1 MTCQARPDRYE
12 RGSMRCDACRL
23 VWDVEEPACGKMRV
37 IAWRDDAPL
46 KFASGLPFS
55 SLLR

>member
-23 VWDVEEPACGKMRV
+23 VWDVEDPEPPACPRKRPE
-37 IAWRDDAPL
+37 ITPL
-46 KFASGLPFS
+46 KFASGLTFS